1 MPDGSGARTGGYA
14 DLYCRPV
21 SLAVVACVEAGPL
34 EEQGILLFESVR
46 EWCGRHAD
54 AQLVCV
60 EPRGPSGLAP
70 ETIDAFSRL
79 GVERQTENL
88 NVEFAENPMVNRLF
102 AGAWAEEALRAE
114 SIALVDTDTVFFNPP
129 DELTGLGD
137 AVAVRP
143 VGQKKRG
150 SYGPD
155 DFKDRYWQKMYELTG
170 SPEGPWV
177 ETVWTGERIRGYWS
191 AGVVAAAP
199 ERGVFRKWLE
209 NYRTLIEADH
219 IPKAG
224 ERNMDQLALAATLPH
239 GEVRTLDGRYNYL
252 VRRRPKLPADLQAL
266 DLDEIVHLHYRHW
279 FHQPGF
285 LDQLEPPFGPSPQL
299 SWLRERLP
307 LAPPGEVVHE
317 GSRFAPKADL

>member
-1 MPDGSGARTGGYA
+1 M
-14 DLYCRPV
+14 
-21 SLAVVACVEAGPL
+21 VACVEAGPL
-34 EEQGILLFESVR
+34 EEQAILLFESMR
-46 EWCGRHAD
+46 KWAGQHAD
-54 AQLVCV
+54 ATLVAV
-60 EPRGPSGLAP
+60 EPRGETALAP
-70 ETIDAFSRL
+70 QTLDAFSKL
-79 GVERQTENL
+79 GVDRQSENL
-88 NVEFAENPMVNRLF
+88 NVEFADNPMVNRLF
-102 AGAWAEEALRAE
+102 AGAWAETSLDVE

-129 DELTGLGD
+129 DDLTDLDG

-155 DFKDRYWQKMYELTG
+155 DFKDRYWQKMYKLTG

-191 AGVVAAAP
+191 AGVVAAP
-199 ERGVFRKWLE
+199 PSRRVFTKWLE
-209 NYRTLIEADH
+209 NYRTLIEAEH

-224 ERNMDQLALAATLPH
+224 PRNMDQLSLAATLPH

-252 VRRRPKLPADLQAL
+252 VRRRPKLPPDLQAL

-299 SWLRERLP
+299 DWLTERLP
-307 LAPPGEVVHE
+307 LAHPGEGGHE
-317 GSRFAPKADL
+317 GSRFAPDADL

>member
-1 MPDGSGARTGGYA
+1 MTSRD
-14 DLYCRPV
+14 

-34 EEQGILLFESVR
+34 EEQAILLFESMR
-46 EWCGRHAD
+46 QWGGRHSD
-54 AQLVCV
+54 ARLVCV
-60 EPRGPSGLAP
+60 EPRGESGLAP
-70 ETIDAFSRL
+70 ETLDTFSKL
-79 GVERQTENL
+79 GVERQTDNL
-88 NVEFAENPMVNRLF
+88 NVEFADNPMVNRLF
-102 AGAWAEEALRAE
+102 AGAWADEALDVE

-129 DELTGLGD
+129 DDLTDLQG

-191 AGVVAAAP
+191 AGVVAAP
-199 ERGVFRKWLE
+199 PSRRVFSMWLE
-209 NYRTLIEADH
+209 NFRTLIEADH

-224 ERNMDQLALAATLPH
+224 PRNMDQLALAATLPH

-252 VRRRPKLPADLQAL
+252 VRRRPKLPSHLQAL
-266 DLDEIVHLHYRHW
+266 DLSEIVHLHYRHW

-285 LDQLEPPFGPSPQL
+285 LVQLKPPFGPSPQIEWL
-299 SWLRERLP
+299 SERLP
-307 LAPPGEVVHE
+307 LTHPGKGGHE
-317 GSRFAPKADL
+317 DSRFAPNADL